1 VRFTVGDVG
10 TVHLN
15 DEEILGAMVEPFMQ
29 ANEILGRAFQARF
42 DMWIWT
48 WPGMTQRRAGAPVG
62 SPRNIVDL
70 GHLRDSYEFARIPHA
85 PGGPE
90 YEHGWAAEYAM
101 AVHEGARKRNG
112 QTMPGRPWTLDPL
125 ENGVLE
131 NAFIKLA
138 MAALE
143 RIREPRL

>member
-1 VRFTVGDVG
+1 M
-10 TVHLN
+10 VHLN
-15 DEEILGAMVEPFMQ
+15 DEEIMAAMTEPFMQ

-48 WPGMTQRRAGAPVG
+48 WPGQTQRRAGAPVG

-70 GHLRDSYEFARIPHA
+70 GHLRDSYEFQRIPHA

-90 YEHGWAAEYAM
+90 YEHGWSAEYAM
-101 AVHEGARKRNG
+101 AVHEGAVFRNRRY
-112 QTMPGRPWTLDPL
+112 TMPGRPWTLEPL
-125 ENGVLE
+125 ENDVLE
-131 NAFIKLA
+131 NAFTVLA
-138 MAALE
+138 TAALD